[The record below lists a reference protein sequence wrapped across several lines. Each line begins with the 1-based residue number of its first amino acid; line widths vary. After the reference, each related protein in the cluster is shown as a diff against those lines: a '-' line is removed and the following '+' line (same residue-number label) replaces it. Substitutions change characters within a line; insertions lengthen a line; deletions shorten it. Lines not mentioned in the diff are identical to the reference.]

1 MCLTGSMTRYAS
13 RPMAICTQRNELRCM
28 RDDGLKLQRDEQG
41 QDRERAQARYQILG
55 QHNALR
61 RLDYR
66 HSLGLGL

>member
-41 QDRERAQARYQILG
+41 QDREELKHAIKFQGNIMP
-55 QHNALR
+55 
-61 RLDYR
+61 LDD
-66 HSLGLGL
+66 